1 MNPLISIVT
10 GTYNRLALLQRLVAS
25 VRADI
30 PVGIPYEIILCDGGS
45 TDGTLE
51 WIAEQADCILLAH
64 GELRGAIAAFTDAAN
79 MARGKYTVL
88 LNDDVEVL
96 PGTLVNA
103 LVHLEENPDCGQVA
117 FYDDR
122 AVPGYWQQGQ
132 FHVLHMAANRNGGDT
147 YVVYGQ
153 CSMVRTWLGKQVN
166 WWRGHD
172 ERFAS
177 ARTYAGDNL
186 LSASI
191 WQLGFTVD
199 PVKAC
204 QVRDYVHQDGMR
216 AINVAAGEEDARAY
230 YSIYPQGVPLAD
242 KPQIP
247 QQDKRQLRILY
258 LPIYEPGWQV
268 QKEQKRGLRDALA
281 RRYIVYEFDYVAMRD
296 NRPALQAE
304 LMRILETFQPDLLLT
319 QLHGDDIITPD
330 MLQGLRQQ
338 LPRLVVINWNGDYWP
353 HGLTSQ
359 GMLKLLAH
367 VDLQLTVNASVLDT
381 YKAHGIPAAYWQIGY
396 EEAPEPLP
404 DMPAHDVV
412 FLGNAY
418 SDQRK
423 ELGRLIMS
431 FADHDCYIGLY
442 GSGWTLEDGRPV
454 SDGNTTYDF
463 AKGAAI
469 YRNAKIAIGDS
480 QFPDAYGFVSNRIF
494 QALAAGGAL
503 LLHQTV
509 PGLKELT
516 GLEADQ
522 HYIEWS
528 DFDDLRAKIE
538 YWLNPAN
545 EDKRR
550 EIAERGTR
558 FVRHFHSF
566 DMRVQEL
573 FGQGGL
579 ITQARRQ
586 PAKLVSLV
594 FTGPAEA
601 GGVMGQQTRKH
612 YTFVKGVP
620 LQVDALDAPA
630 MVATGQWRP
639 YV

>member
-10 GTYNRLALLQRLVAS
+10 GTYNRLPLLTRLVES
-25 VRADI
+25 VRMDI
-30 PVGIPYEIILCDGGS
+30 PTGMPYEIIVCDGGS
-45 TDGTLE
+45 TDSTLDYLRS
-51 WIAEQADCILLAH
+51 QADVVLLEH
-64 GELRGAIAAFTDAAN
+64 GELKGAIAAFTDAAN

-117 FYDDR
+117 FFDDR
-122 AVPGYWQQGQ
+122 EVPGYWQRGQ
-132 FHVLHMAANRNGGDT
+132 FHILHMAASKNGADT

-153 CSMVRTWLGKQVN
+153 CCMVRTWLGQLVN
-166 WWRGHD
+166 WWRGRD
-172 ERFAS
+172 QRFAS

-191 WQLGFTVD
+191 WELGYTVD
-199 PVKAC
+199 PVERCRVK
-204 QVRDYVHQDGMR
+204 DYVHQDGMR
-216 AINVAAGEEDARAY
+216 TINVATADEDASAY
-230 YSIYPQGVPLAD
+230 YSIYPRGVPLAD
-242 KPQIP
+242 KPQVS

-268 QKEQKRGLRDALA
+268 QKEQKRGLKDALA
-281 RRYIVYEFDYVAMRD
+281 KRYIVYELDYVAFKD
-296 NRPALQAE
+296 NRVGLQAE
-304 LMRILETFQPDLLLT
+304 LARIVAEFQPDMLLT
-319 QLHGDDIITPD
+319 QLHGDDIITPE
-330 MLQGLRQQ
+330 MLQSIRQQ
-338 LPRLVVINWNGDYWP
+338 HPRVVVVNWNGDYWP
-353 HGLTSQ
+353 HGLTSP
-359 GMLKLLAH
+359 GMLRLLGN

-396 EEAPEPLP
+396 EETSDSPRFKTPY
-404 DMPAHDVV
+404 DIV
-412 FLGNAY
+412 FLANAY
-418 SDQRK
+418 SEARQK
-423 ELGRLIMS
+423 LGQILQS
-431 FADHDCYIGLY
+431 LPYYIGLW
-442 GSGWTLEDGRPV
+442 GNGWQG
-454 SDGNTTYDF
+454 SDGECVYDF
-463 AKGAAI
+463 QTGADI
-469 YRNAKIAIGDS
+469 YRNAKISIGDS

-509 PGLKELT
+509 PGLKDLT
-516 GLEADQ
+516 GIEADQ

-538 YWLNPAN
+538 YWLDPAN

-573 FGQGGL
+573 FGSGGL

-586 PAKLVSLV
+586 PARLVSLV
-594 FTGPAEA
+594 FTGPAES

-612 YTFVKGVP
+612 YIFVKGQP
-620 LQVDALDAPA
+620 LQVDAMDAPA
-630 MVATGQWRP
+630 MIASGLWRQ